1 MTSMPASPDDTN
13 VRPIDTGTP
22 ETSGRATRLWRREL
36 NDYPVTSRRMAY
48 LAIVVLTTVVL
59 YYALYVQYAVAT
71 SIILHFHM
79 TYSYFVWVSVIG
91 NAVGAFASLV
101 AGLADRWGRANM
113 VVYGLLIAA
122 LLSLLGLPNAP
133 DKSTYLVLFAG
144 LSFIEGI
151 VLVATP
157 ALIRD
162 FSPQLGRATA
172 MGYWTMGPVIGSL
185 VVTVV
190 TSSTLSFAGWQ
201 DELRYS
207 GWAGLAVFVLAL
219 VGLRELSP
227 RLRDQ
232 IMVSLRDRALVEA
245 RAKGMNART
254 ATKAHWRQML
264 RLDVV
269 GSATAVSLFLLLYFG
284 AVGNLVVYFAATFG
298 YSEQRTNGLAN
309 WYWAANAVAL
319 VAAGLLSDRLK
330 VRKPFMIVGAIG
342 SIVVTVLFALHATE
356 PRTGY
361 YTFAALFVAIGVLT
375 GVTYAPW
382 MASFTET
389 VEKQNPAATAT
400 GLAVW
405 GWIIRAVVA
414 ISTAFV
420 PVVVTSATPL
430 VEHGAEVK
438 AASVQA
444 APALSVI
451 DAHPRLF
458 AELDAYPPTAV
469 PPALAAQ
476 AVREVGADDLATV
489 RKAQPQLALLKRYGS
504 QVKSASAEGPEQW
517 RTWWLICATGQ
528 VLFLPFVFVMAG
540 RWSPRKARDEA
551 VEHQRAV
558 DRELAALAEK
568 GD

>member
-1 MTSMPASPDDTN
+1 MTAMPASPDDTN
-13 VRPIDTGTP
+13 LRPTDTGTP
-22 ETSGRATRLWRREL
+22 ETPHGAARLWRREL
-36 NDYPVTSRRMAY
+36 NHYPVTSRRMAY

-71 SIILHFHM
+71 SVITHFHM

-207 GWAGLAVFVLAL
+207 GWAGLAVFMLAL
-219 VGLRELSP
+219 LGLRELSP

-232 IMVSLRDRALVEA
+232 IMVSLRDRALIEA
-245 RAKGMNART
+245 RAKGMDPRT
-254 ATKAHWRQML
+254 AAAGHWRQML

-284 AVGNLVVYFAATFG
+284 AVGNFVVYFAATFG

-319 VAAGLLSDRLK
+319 VAAGLLSDKLK

-342 SIVVTVLFALHATE
+342 SIAVTTLFALHATE

-361 YTFAALFVAIGVLT
+361 YTFAALFVAIGMLT

-414 ISTAFV
+414 VSTAFV

-430 VEHGAEVK
+430 VEHGAQVK

-444 APALSVI
+444 APALAII

-458 AELDAYPPTAV
+458 AKLEAYPPTAV

-476 AVREVGADDLATV
+476 AAREVGADDLATV
-489 RKAQPQLALLKRYGS
+489 RRAQPQLALLQRYGS
-504 QVKSASAEGPEQW
+504 QVKSAAAQGPEQW
-517 RTWWLICATGQ
+517 RTWWLICVAGQ
-528 VLFLPFVFVMAG
+528 VIFLPFIFVMAG

-551 VEHQRAV
+551 MEHQRAV
-558 DRELAALAEK
+558 DRELAALAED